1 MKLLRYYEGERKDQ
15 HSLICQAGVVILHN
29 SPIYIYIYSNP
40 PVGSPAVLGSK
51 IQDSK
56 SREGILE
63 YDADYF

>member
-29 SPIYIYIYSNP
+29 SPVLYSNP